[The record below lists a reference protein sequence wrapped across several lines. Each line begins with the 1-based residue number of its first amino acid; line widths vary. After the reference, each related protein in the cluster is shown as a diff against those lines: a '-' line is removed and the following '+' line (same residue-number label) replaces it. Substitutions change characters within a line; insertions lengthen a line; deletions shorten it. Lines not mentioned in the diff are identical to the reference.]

1 METEITRASRLYKDS
16 RYGDSNKLNY
26 STLASA
32 FNYDLYGNC
41 IFNPLAATRPWVKEQ
56 TDAMQIGTIVDEHFT
71 ESQDF
76 YSFYKAVAKRSG
88 ESEYE
93 ITNSMWKSIDTIISS
108 INDTLYCWDR
118 STIEYFN
125 MSKAQETLEDKE
137 LMIKGKLD
145 FYNVEDNKIID
156 LKCPGNIDIFFRDL
170 FYRGKLNIYHRYLR
184 QLTWYSYLVEVNYG
198 SYPEAELVAYDH
210 KGNTVI
216 VPIDAESRLL
226 AWEIL
231 KEDIKKLRSTLDLG
245 DYRLQVT
252 SSYES
257 NTVSDAMNSTMSE
270 VSTDNIFDLL

>member
-1 METEITRASRLYKDS
+1 
-16 RYGDSNKLNY
+16 
-26 STLASA
+26 
-32 FNYDLYGNC
+32 
-41 IFNPLAATRPWVKEQ
+41 
-56 TDAMQIGTIVDEHFT
+56 MQIGTIVDEHFT
-71 ESQDF
+71 EWQDF

-145 FYNVEDNKIID
+145 FYNVDDNKIID

-170 FYRGKLNIYHRYLR
+170 FYRGKLNVYHRYLR
-184 QLTWYSYLVEVNYG
+184 QLAWYSYLVEVNYG

-216 VPIDAESRLL
+216 IPIDAESRLL

-257 NTVSDAMNSTMSE
+257 NTVSNAMNSDTSE